1 MEPSP
6 PEDFEDYGPSSTLI
20 GFDRPLP
27 LLRGPVPVGPLDD
40 SSTDLFVLA
49 FRNPRA
55 WAKAYRACESKI
67 IDQCVSG
74 ARIGCSIS
82 ASSKCKPSWWLN
94 LTGFTASD
102 LKEREQCEEREM
114 NGCLA
119 VAKEKCSGFAKER
132 CLKSFRDARV
142 VERGRGLNS
151 KQVQKLVGL
160 VSMGDKSTLVRLI
173 GFNQLVSH
181 REFGTRYYR
190 ASELLGSCSDIDCI
204 LDGFSG
210 KESSQ

>member
-6 PEDFEDYGPSSTLI
+6 SEDLEDYGPSSTLI

-27 LLRGPVPVGPLDD
+27 LLRGPVSVGPHDD
-40 SSTDLFVLA
+40 ASAGSFVLA
-49 FRNPRA
+49 FRDPRT
-55 WAKAYRACESKI
+55 WANAYRVCESKI

-82 ASSKCKPSWWLN
+82 ASSKCKPPWWRA
-94 LTGFTASD
+94 LTGFRASD

-114 NGCLA
+114 KGCLE

-142 VERGRGLNS
+142 VARDINA
-151 KQVQKLVGL
+151 KQVQRLVCL
-160 VSMGDKSTLVRLI
+160 VTLGDKSTWVGLI
-173 GFNQLVSH
+173 GFNQLVYN

-204 LDGFSG
+204 LGGISG
-210 KESSQ
+210 KETSQ

>member
-40 SSTDLFVLA
+40 SSTGLFVLA

-119 VAKEKCSGFAKER
+119 VAKEKCFGFAKER

-142 VERGRGLNS
+142 VERGRGLNT

-160 VSMGDKSTLVRLI
+160 VTMGDKSTLVRLI